1 MNKKILLA
9 CLVVGLSQIGLG
21 GCAYAPGHN
30 FSSFAKSDESVPEG
44 ALISIT
50 SELIH
55 AQADERSQKKAEVQ
69 HLFGDPK
76 PYVMGTGDV
85 VSIVVW
91 DHPEIALPA
100 AGATGSL
107 TDPSLTSAVGNGYNV
122 GADGSV
128 QLPYIGSVKLAGLT
142 EEQARDALVQ
152 RFSKYIKSPE
162 VTVRIQAYRSG
173 RVFIDGEVRLPGLQA
188 LNDIP
193 MTLPEAISRAGGLLP
208 TANRSAIAIT
218 RQDQTTLVDLQ
229 QLTSQGINPNKILL
243 QAGDMVRVTSRED
256 SKVYVVGE
264 VSRPVTL
271 QMRNGQMSL
280 NEALGEA
287 GGVNPTSSDPR
298 QIFVLRSV
306 NADNQKIF
314 HLNASSPVAYAL
326 AQGFE
331 LQPFDVVYVDPV
343 PLVRWN
349 RVISLIIPNASAV
362 SSTNSSLK

>member
-1 MNKKILLA
+1 MNKQIFLA
-9 CLVVGLSQIGLG
+9 CWIAGLFQLALG
-21 GCAYAPGHN
+21 GCAYAPGQN
-30 FSSFAKSDESVPEG
+30 FAAYTKADESVPEG
-44 ALISIT
+44 ALITIT
-50 SELIH
+50 ADLIR
-55 AQADERSQKKAEVQ
+55 AQSDERNQNKTDVR

-122 GADGSV
+122 GADGAV

-142 EEQARDALVQ
+142 EDQARDLLVQ

-218 RQDQTTLVDLQ
+218 RQDHTTLVDLQ
-229 QLTSQGINPNKILL
+229 QLTAQGINPNKILL
-243 QAGDMVRVTSRED
+243 QGGDMVRVTSRED
-256 SKVYVVGE
+256 SKVFVVGE
-264 VSRPVTL
+264 VFRPITL

-287 GGVNPTSSDPR
+287 GGVNPSSSDPK

-314 HLNASSPVAYAL
+314 HLNASSPVSYAL

-349 RVISLIIPNASAV
+349 RVISLIIPTASAV
-362 SSTNSSLK
+362 STTNSSLK